1 MGGPLRLDGRQTELE
16 GTYSRWNERTSVTQ
30 TIIPEE
36 MAAGLVCCIW
46 LFSSKASDI
55 WHLVQGVGGWML
67 T

>member
-1 MGGPLRLDGRQTELE
+1 MGGLLRLDGRQTELE

-36 MAAGLVCCIW
+36 MAAGLVCWIW